1 MRHPVRVRSRRRFGA
16 AVLVLACVGVPS
28 FIVGQPVFDLE
39 VRGKGF
45 RRVGI
50 QIESPS
56 FLENTVTPPNLVREA
71 RDTLGRDLIYSGF
84 FFVLDATGDP
94 MTPWGVPRDWIVAVD
109 PSSRAPYR
117 VESVWRSDGSASS
130 VDMRLVDGAGAQILG
145 KRYAVR
151 DPGGVRP
158 AMHHF
163 ADQIVRQLTGLPGTA
178 QTKIAFARLAGK
190 SSSIV
195 TVDYDGLDER
205 TVTTQQTLSL
215 SPCWGTGRS
224 WLAFTSFVDGQ
235 PHLFRLDQGS
245 KRLRPIS
252 QRQGLNTA
260 PDWSEK
266 RQAFA
271 LMLTTDGNA
280 EIYRTDAEGKNPK
293 RLTHH
298 PAIDT
303 SPSWSP
309 NGDQIAFTSDRTGVP
324 QIHVMDADGGHVRRI
339 TRHNQYSDS
348 PAWSPDGRWIAYVCR
363 REGSLQ
369 LVVIAPD
376 GTDERIVVRAGSSD
390 SPAWANDSRHLAFSS
405 RRGGTRAVY
414 VVDLYTGLERRLSAG
429 SQEAVTPS
437 WSSE

>member
-1 MRHPVRVRSRRRFGA
+1 MRHPIRTRTRRLSMGL
-16 AVLVLACVGVPS
+16 LVGSAGLAACVV
-28 FIVGQPVFDLE
+28 VAQPVFDLQ
-39 VRGKGF
+39 VSGKGF
-45 RRVGI
+45 RRLDI
-50 QIESPS
+50 QIVSPT
-56 FLENTVTPPNLVREA
+56 FPNQTAVPHDLVQEA
-71 RDTLGRDLIYSGF
+71 RATLGRDLIYSGF
-84 FFVLDATGDP
+84 FFVQDADGSAMNP
-94 MTPWGVPRDWIVAVD
+94 QGVPRDWNVSGDTAG
-109 PSSRAPYR
+109 RTPYR
-117 VESVWRSDGSASS
+117 IESAWTSDGGHA
-130 VDMRLVDGAGAQILG
+130 VEMRLVDGAGSQLLG

-151 DPGGVRP
+151 DASGARP

-205 TVTTQQTLSL
+205 TLTTQETLSL

-224 WLAFTSFVDGQ
+224 WLAFTSFVRGQ

-245 KRLRPIS
+245 KRMRVIS
-252 QRQGLNTA
+252 QRPGLNTA

-266 RQAFA
+266 RQSFA
-271 LMLTTDGNA
+271 LMLTSDGNA
-280 EIYRTDAEGKNPK
+280 EIYRTDAEGKAPK

-309 NGDQIAFTSDRTGVP
+309 TGDQIVFTSDRTGVP
-324 QIHVMDADGGHVRRI
+324 QIYVMDADGGSVRRI

-363 REGSLQ
+363 REGGLQ
-369 LVVIAPD
+369 LVVVTPD
-376 GTDERIVVRAGSSD
+376 GGDERIVVRAGSSD

-405 RRGGTRAVY
+405 RRGGVRAVY
-414 VVDLYTGLERRLSAG
+414 VVDLYSGLERRLSSG
-429 SQEAVTPS
+429 GHEAVTPA

>member
-1 MRHPVRVRSRRRFGA
+1 MRHPIRVRSRRLGFAALLGA
-16 AVLVLACVGVPS
+16 ALAVPAFVLS
-28 FIVGQPVFDLE
+28 QPVFDLQ
-39 VRGKGF
+39 VQGKGF
-45 RRVGI
+45 RRLGI
-50 QIESPS
+50 QIVPPT
-56 FLENTVTPPNLVREA
+56 FPENTAAPRDLVQEA

-84 FFVLDATGDP
+84 FYVLDVNGNP
-94 MTPWGVPRDWIVAVD
+94 MTPHGVPRDWNVAGD

-117 VESVWRSDGSASS
+117 IESAWRSDGAGSS

-151 DPGGVRP
+151 DQAGARP

-205 TVTTQQTLSL
+205 TLTTQQTLSL
-215 SPCWGTGRS
+215 SPCWGSGRS
-224 WLAFTSFVDGQ
+224 WLAFTSFVEGQ

-245 KRLRPIS
+245 KRMRVIS
-252 QRQGLNTA
+252 QRPGLNTA
-260 PDWSEK
+260 PDWSEQ
-266 RQAFA
+266 RQSFA
-271 LMLTTDGNA
+271 LMLTSDGNA
-280 EIYRTDAEGKNPK
+280 EIYRTDAEGKSPK
-293 RLTHH
+293 RLTHN

-309 NGDQIAFTSDRTGVP
+309 KGDQIAFTSDRTGTP

-348 PAWSPDGRWIAYVCR
+348 PAWSPDGKRIAYVCR
-363 REGSLQ
+363 REGGLQ
-369 LVVIAPD
+369 LVVVSPD
-376 GTDERIVVRAGSSD
+376 GGDERIVVREGSSD

-405 RRGGTRAVY
+405 RRGRVRAVY

-429 SQEAVTPS
+429 SHEAVTPS

>member
-1 MRHPVRVRSRRRFGA
+1 MRDPIRFPLRWFA
-16 AVLVLACVGVPS
+16 SVFFSALIVLAPS
-28 FIVGQPVFDLE
+28 GALRGQPVFDLQ
-39 VRGKGF
+39 VQGKGF
-45 RRVGI
+45 RRLGI
-50 QIESPS
+50 QLTAPAFPEGP
-56 FLENTVTPPNLVREA
+56 EPRRELVQEA
-71 RDTLGRDLIYSGF
+71 RETLGRDLIYSGF
-84 FFVLDATGDP
+84 FFVLDASGDP
-94 MTPWGVPRDWIVAVD
+94 LAPRGVPREWIVAAD
-109 PSSRAPYR
+109 PSSRTPYR
-117 VESVWRSDGSASS
+117 AESTWRSDASGST
-130 VDMRLVDGAGAQILG
+130 VDMRLVDGTGAQILG
-145 KRYAVR
+145 KRYSVR
-151 DPGGVRP
+151 DQAGVRP

-178 QTKIAFARLAGK
+178 QTKVAFARLAGR

-195 TVDYDGLDER
+195 TVDYDGFDEQV
-205 TVTTQQTLSL
+205 VTTQQTLSL

-252 QRQGLNTA
+252 QRPGLNTA
-260 PDWSEK
+260 PDWSRK
-266 RQAFA
+266 RQDFA
-271 LMLTTDGNA
+271 LMLTMDGNS

-363 REGSLQ
+363 REGGLQ

-376 GTDERIVVRAGSSD
+376 GSDERIVVRAGSSD
-390 SPAWANDSRHLAFSS
+390 SPTWANDSRHLAFSS
-405 RRGGTRAVY
+405 RRGGTRAIY

-429 SQEAVTPS
+429 SQEAVTPA